1 MEYHLHSTWASS
13 TGVNKMKI
21 IITLNDLMEEKKI
34 SLIELA
40 EKVGTTNAEL
50 FAFLNSRVESIDL
63 STLAAICK
71 ELDCQ
76 PGDILKCINK

>member
-1 MEYHLHSTWASS
+1 
-13 TGVNKMKI
+13 MKI
-21 IITLNDLMEEKKI
+21 IITLNDIMEEKKI

-50 FAFLNSRVESIDL
+50 FAFLNNRVESIDL

>member
-1 MEYHLHSTWASS
+1 
-13 TGVNKMKI
+13 MKI
-21 IITLNDLMEEKKI
+21 IITLNDIMEEKKI

-50 FAFLNSRVESIDL
+50 FAFLNNRVESIDL

-76 PGDILKCINK
+76 PGDILKCVNK